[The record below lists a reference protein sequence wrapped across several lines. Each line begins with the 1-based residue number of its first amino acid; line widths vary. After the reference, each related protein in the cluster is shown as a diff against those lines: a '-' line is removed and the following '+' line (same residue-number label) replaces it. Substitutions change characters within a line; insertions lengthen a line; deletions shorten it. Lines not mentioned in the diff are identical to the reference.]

1 MFRVDP
7 PPTPYDLHF
16 KIGPIPV
23 RISPWFW
30 LMALLLGRPFDTPTK
45 QLMIWVVAVLVSILI
60 HELGHALVAIYFYRC
75 RTSVLLYQM
84 GGLAFYHPN
93 RTTPYREVAVSAA
106 GPGAGFVL
114 AGLMCV
120 ALLLSGN
127 ELRFGDFTKLD
138 FRIFAP
144 MPDANVYLFYL
155 VNQMLYLNIIWGMVN
170 LLPVYPLD
178 GGQISRSLLQH
189 YRPHDGLRQSLVLS
203 IMTGICMAVFAWFIW
218 ESLFVA
224 FMFGYLA
231 YMSYTMFQ
239 MVQHGGFGSGG
250 YGSGGGWRG
259 YDDQD
264 DDWRGKGP

>member
-1 MFRVDP
+1 
-7 PPTPYDLHF
+7 
-16 KIGPIPV
+16 
-23 RISPWFW
+23 
-30 LMALLLGRPFDTPTK
+30 
-45 QLMIWVVAVLVSILI
+45 
-60 HELGHALVAIYFYRC
+60 
-75 RTSVLLYQM
+75 
-84 GGLAFYHPN
+84 
-93 RTTPYREVAVSAA
+93 
-106 GPGAGFVL
+106 
-114 AGLMCV
+114 
-120 ALLLSGN
+120 
-127 ELRFGDFTKLD
+127 
-138 FRIFAP
+138 
-144 MPDANVYLFYL
+144 
-155 VNQMLYLNIIWGMVN
+155 MVN